1 MRLKIGET
9 YRLSTPNLD
18 SQEYIDNCK
27 NYIYYT
33 KAKHFDK
40 TFRPE
45 KGIHTPQKI
54 KAIDGDRLPVII
66 ITSSQHKAGT
76 DDTPWKDRFD
86 PDNGIVNYYGDAKP
100 INNDPLEPTGNKTLM
115 CEWKTHTS
123 NDANVRQKATP
134 IVFFEKTKKGY
145 MHFAG
150 VGVLEKVSLVTQKIK
165 DKEFTNFE
173 YEFCVLDLNEENN
186 CFDWDWISDR
196 CNKNLSVYETNDK
209 APLAWKKWIQYGND
223 KIEKVRRHVI
233 KSRIIKEKE
242 QYTKSGSIE
251 EKILK
256 VIEKHYENQNKK
268 LQFELFA
275 LYISQFFFAENS
287 MKYLE
292 GYITKG
298 SGDKGIDFISR
309 IDIGQDLANIKMVV
323 IGQAKCQTKPVSSK
337 DIARTIAKLKRN
349 YIGVFVTNSVFSE
362 QTQEEILEDQYPLIM
377 INGNKIAQ
385 LTNKYILDSS
395 NDLNKL
401 KEYLDQLDKQ
411 YDDYKSNIRPD
422 DIIYK

>member
-1 MRLKIGET
+1 MKLKIGET
-9 YRLSTPNLD
+9 FRLSTPNLD
-18 SQEYIDNCK
+18 NQEYIDNYK
-27 NYIYYT
+27 NYIFYT
-33 KAKHFDK
+33 NAKNFDK

-45 KGIHTPQKI
+45 KGIHTPKRI

-66 ITSSQHKAGT
+66 ITSSQHKSGS

-100 INNDPLEPTGNKTLM
+100 ANKDPLEPTGNRAM
-115 CEWKTHTS
+115 MDEWRAHTS
-123 NDANVRQKATP
+123 SDINERLKSTP
-134 IVFFEKTKKGY
+134 IVFFERAKKGY
-145 MHFAG
+145 MKFAG

-165 DKEFTNFE
+165 EKEFTNFE

-186 CFDWDWISDR
+186 YLDWDWISDR
-196 CNKNLSVYETNDK
+196 CNKNLAIKDTNK
-209 APLAWKKWIQYGND
+209 NAPTAWKKWIKNGND
-223 KIEKVRRHVI
+223 KIEQVRRHVI
-233 KSRIIKEKE
+233 KSRLIKEKE
-242 QYTKSGSIE
+242 QYAKSGSVE

-256 VIEKHYENQNKK
+256 TIEKHYEPSNKK

-275 LYISQFFFAENS
+275 LYITQFFFIENN
-287 MKYLE
+287 MKFLE

-309 IDIGQDLANIKMVV
+309 IDIGQDLASIKMVV
-323 IGQAKCQTKPVSSK
+323 IGQAKCQSDTINSK

-349 YIGVFVTNSVFSE
+349 YIGVFVTNSVFST

-385 LTNKYILDSS
+385 LTNKYILDNSA
-395 NDLNKL
+395 DLNQL
-401 KEYLDQLDKQ
+401 EEYLNNIDKQ
-411 YDDYKSNIRPD
+411 YESYKSNIRPD
-422 DIIYK
+422 DIVYK